1 MSSRR
6 MIQVSNLIKQEL
18 GSLLQREIQ
27 DPRIGFITLT
37 HVEVSPDMRSAK
49 VYFSVLG
56 DPEDLQQSL
65 TALESAAGF
74 LRREL
79 GRRITIRHVPRLE
92 FILDRSVEH
101 SQHIFDLLRQVR
113 EEKPSEEE

>member
-1 MSSRR
+1 MPSRR
-6 MIQVSNLIKQEL
+6 VVQVSNLIKQEL
-18 GSLLQREIQ
+18 GDLLQRELK

-37 HVEVSPDMRSAK
+37 HVNVSPDMRLAK

-56 DPEDLQQSL
+56 DTEDYEQSL
-65 TALESAAGF
+65 AALESAAGF

-92 FILDRSVEH
+92 FILDRSVEQ

-113 EEKPSEEE
+113 EENPSEEE